1 VINAEQP
8 DNPGQRGA
16 VARGDL
22 RIYLGS
28 AAGVGKT
35 FAMLNE
41 GHRRRER
48 GTDVVVAYV
57 ETHGRPQTEAQIG
70 DLEVIPRAVL
80 PYRGSFFEE
89 MDLAAVLARR
99 PEVALVD
106 EFAHTNVS
114 AGADQH
120 GADQHGADQHG
131 ADQHGADQHGAD
143 HHRANEKRWQDV
155 EELLNAGI
163 DVISNVNIQHLE
175 SLNDVVQKITGVPQR
190 ETVPDSVVR
199 AANQVELVDMTPE
212 ALRRRMAHG
221 NIYRAEKIDA
231 ALTNYFRVGNLSALR
246 ELALLWLADKVDEGL
261 QRYRTAHNIHGTWEA
276 RERVVVALTGG
287 PEGET
292 LIRRA
297 ARIAARSTG
306 GDLLAV
312 HVTRS
317 DGLTGANPA
326 ALGAQRRLAESLGG
340 SYHQVVGENVP
351 EALLTFARAENATQ
365 LVLGAS
371 RRNWL
376 SSLLTGPGV
385 SLRTIRDS
393 GDIDVHIV
401 THAHM
406 GRGRGLP
413 RSHGGLPLRR
423 RLLGYLLA
431 AVLAPVL
438 TLFLASVRGQVNLT
452 SDIVI
457 FLAAVIAVAI
467 VGGFVPA
474 VLEAIVGSLLLNY
487 YFTPPVHTLNIAQGN
502 NALALLI
509 FVAVAL
515 VVSSVVD
522 NAARRSKQAARA
534 SAESQLLVTTAGSV
548 LRGQQALAAVLSRV
562 REAFG
567 LESVTL
573 LERASDQLAD
583 QGGPAGPP
591 ALASRGIPG
600 GGRRTAGEWTAVA
613 TAGDLPVYS
622 PETADTE
629 VPVTERLTLALRGRP
644 LPATDR
650 RVLGA
655 FAAYAATALEQERL
669 SAAAEAARPIAE
681 ADRMRTALL
690 AAVSH
695 DLRTPLASAKAAI
708 TSLRATDVQWAA
720 EDHDELLATADESL
734 DKLAHLV
741 DNLLDMSRLQAGAL
755 AVFPRPADLA
765 EIVARSLDDLGPAGR
780 AVVVSI
786 AEDLPEVAVDP
797 GILERVI
804 ANLTANALRYSPAGS
819 PPALSGSA
827 LLDRVE
833 LRVIDRGPGIPAEDW
848 TRMFVPFQR
857 LGDTDNTT
865 GVGLGLALSRGLTEA
880 MGGSLEP
887 EETPGGGLTMTL
899 SLPAVNGPAQPFT
912 TELPDTPAGR
922 LPGFPRAS
930 ASDAPAATAGPG
942 SSANAA
948 RPDPSAATAGTDAPA
963 TRAGTDLPAA
973 GSQETD
979 AG

>member
-1 VINAEQP
+1 MTGGADATGPVR
-8 DNPGQRGA
+8 RGE
-16 VARGDL
+16 L

-35 FAMLNE
+35 FAMLGE
-41 GHRRRER
+41 GHRRAER

-57 ETHGRPQTEAQIG
+57 ETHGRPQTTAQIG
-70 DLEVIPRAVL
+70 DLEVVPRAQV
-80 PYRGSFFEE
+80 PYRGTFFEE
-89 MDLAAVLARR
+89 LDLPAVLARQ

-106 EFAHTNVS
+106 EFAHTNVPGS
-114 AGADQH
+114 G
-120 GADQHGADQHG
+120 
-131 ADQHGADQHGAD
+131 
-143 HHRANEKRWQDV
+143 NEKRWQDV
-155 EELLNAGI
+155 EQLLAAGI

-175 SLNDVVQKITGVPQR
+175 SLNDVVEKITGVPQR

-199 AANQVELVDMTPE
+199 AADQVELVDMTPE

-221 NIYRAEKIDA
+221 NIYGAEKIDA
-231 ALTNYFRVGNLSALR
+231 ALTNYFRIGNLSALR

-261 QRYRTAHNIHGTWEA
+261 QRYRTAHDIHGTWEA

-287 PEGET
+287 PEGDT
-292 LIRRA
+292 LVRRA

-306 GDLLAV
+306 GDLLAL

-317 DGLTGANPA
+317 DGLTGADPA
-326 ALGAQRRLAESLGG
+326 ALAAQRRLAESLGG
-340 SYHQVVGENVP
+340 TYHQVVGENVP
-351 EALLTFARAENATQ
+351 EALLAFARAENATQ

-371 RRNWL
+371 RRSWL
-376 SSLLTGPGV
+376 ASLLTGPGV
-385 SLRTIRDS
+385 SMRTIRDS

-401 THAHM
+401 THAQM

-413 RSHGGLPLRR
+413 SSHGGLPLRR
-423 RLLGYLLA
+423 RLLGYGLA

-438 TLFLASVRGQVNLT
+438 TVLLASARDSVNLT
-452 SDIVI
+452 SDVVI

-467 VGGFVPA
+467 AGGFIPA
-474 VLEAIVGSLLLNY
+474 LLEAVIGSLLLNY
-487 YFTPPVHTLNIAQGN
+487 FFTPPLHTLNIAQGN
-502 NALALLI
+502 NALALAI

-515 VVSSVVD
+515 VVSSIVD

-534 SAESQLLVTTAGSV
+534 GAESELLTAAAGSV
-548 LRGQQALAAVLSRV
+548 LRGQQALAAVLNRV
-562 REAFG
+562 QEAFG
-567 LESVTL
+567 MESVTL
-573 LERASDQLAD
+573 LERPDY
-583 QGGPAGPP
+583 PAG
-591 ALASRGIPG
+591 S
-600 GGRRTAGEWTAVA
+600 EWIAVA
-613 TAGDLPVYS
+613 TAGDQPVRS
-622 PETADTE
+622 PQTADAE
-629 VPVTERLTLALRGRP
+629 VPITDHLMLALRGRS

-669 SAAAEAARPIAE
+669 SAAAQAARPIAE

-695 DLRTPLASAKAAI
+695 DLRTPLAAAKAAV

-734 DKLAHLV
+734 DRLAHLV

-755 AVFPRPADLA
+755 AVFPRPVDLA
-765 EIVARSLDDLGPAGR
+765 EIVARSLDDLGPAAA
-780 AVVVSI
+780 AVVVAI

-804 ANLTANALRYSPAGS
+804 ANLTANALRYSPAGA
-819 PPALSGSA
+819 PPALRGSA
-827 LLDRVE
+827 LLGRVE
-833 LRVIDRGPGIPAEDW
+833 LRVIDRGPGIPAADW

-880 MGGSLEP
+880 MGGTLEP

-899 SLPAVNGPAQPFT
+899 SLPAAPGPARPFT
-912 TELPDTPAGR
+912 ADLPDTPGELAGIPGD
-922 LPGFPRAS
+922 LPETS
-930 ASDAPAATAGPG
+930 A
-942 SSANAA
+942 
-948 RPDPSAATAGTDAPA
+948 PSPQTDARS
-963 TRAGTDLPAA
+963 T
-973 GSQETD
+973 
-979 AG
+979 